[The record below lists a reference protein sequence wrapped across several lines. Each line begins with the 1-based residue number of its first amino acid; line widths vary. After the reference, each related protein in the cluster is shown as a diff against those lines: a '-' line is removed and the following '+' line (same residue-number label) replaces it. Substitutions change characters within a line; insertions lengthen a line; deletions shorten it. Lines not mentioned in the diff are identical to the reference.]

1 MEDIAR
7 DMGAFMKALLDA
19 LIQRSGPALL
29 ALIFILLLLIRPLIV
44 LFDAL
49 MQGGADNEQLM
60 VKLPLFIVVAS
71 IFVIFS
77 IFAIR
82 NIPILQKSDADYA
95 LKLRGVF
102 GGVTTDSSGS
112 PVPLGLSENRAITL
126 TNKIL
131 QAIGQRAVNLGFEN
145 VRANI
150 FHLEVTTTS
159 DNRWCAEL
167 TPDLRFSYNM
177 EWGIHSN
184 EDQIRIPFGVGSS
197 GMSFKYARPVFCF
210 KKADGSWQHMD
221 EGKPA
226 DEYLK
231 TQLSKVHT
239 DLKWILSMPV
249 PSRLSPRYILKGIIN
264 VDCIGRPWDEKKA
277 ELLKELAIDVSVAAA
292 LVGLLNK
299 SSGHLHGLENEL
311 MDKSDLDDEVLKAG
325 DQEVLSRIELD
336 PNDFDPRDCPAPSVD
351 FVNLLAGKAGLGG
364 LTKLAPQDIS
374 DYLKRQLSL

>member
-1 MEDIAR
+1 
-7 DMGAFMKALLDA
+7 MKALLDA

-29 ALIFILLLLIRPLIV
+29 ALIFILLFLIRPLIT
-44 LFDAL
+44 LFDSL
-49 MQGGADNEQLM
+49 MQAGIDSNQLM
-60 VKLPLFIVVAS
+60 VKLPLFIAAAS

-131 QAIGQRAVNLGFEN
+131 QAIGQRAINLGFEN

-150 FHLEVTTTS
+150 FHLEITTTTI
-159 DNRWCAEL
+159 NKWCAEL
-167 TPDLRFSYNM
+167 VPDLRFSYNM
-177 EWGIHSN
+177 EWSVHSG

-210 KKADGSWQHMD
+210 KKPDNSWQHMG
-221 EGKPA
+221 EGKAA
-226 DEYLK
+226 DDYLK

-249 PSRLSPRYILKGIIN
+249 PSRLSPRYTLKGIIN
-264 VDCIGRPWDEKKA
+264 VDCLGKVWDEKKA

-311 MDKSDLDDEVLKAG
+311 MDKNDLDDEMLKAG

-336 PNDFDPRDCPAPSVD
+336 PNDFDPRDCPVPSAD

-364 LTKLAPQDIS
+364 LAKLAPQDIS